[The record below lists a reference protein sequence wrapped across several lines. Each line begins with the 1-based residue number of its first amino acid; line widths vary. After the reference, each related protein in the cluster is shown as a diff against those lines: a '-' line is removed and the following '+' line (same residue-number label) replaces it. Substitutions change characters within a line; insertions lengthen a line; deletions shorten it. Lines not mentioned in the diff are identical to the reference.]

1 MSDVSAFTMMR
12 VLGSNFNLYLDLSVP
27 FLRISAGD
35 KVLELRYRSSAH
47 SRRALLRAFK
57 SFRFVDGSGSA
68 DDFLSFGAG
77 DNDKVI
83 TGELPEGDKI

>member
-57 SFRFVDGSGSA
+57 SFRFVDG
-68 DDFLSFGAG
+68 
-77 DNDKVI
+77 DNDRVI

>member
-27 FLRISAGD
+27 FLRIFAGD

-57 SFRFVDGSGSA
+57 SFRFVGDSGSA
-68 DDFLSFGAG
+68 GAG

-83 TGELPEGDKI
+83 TGELPGGDKI